1 MKRDGV
7 RVPLSEQLT
16 EQCERR
22 IQGTEFDSVEEYV
35 QFIVREVVEGDD
47 REGVSEDATDEL
59 KRRLEALGYR

>member
-1 MKRDGV
+1 MKRNGV
-7 RVPLSEQLT
+7 RVALSEQLT

-59 KRRLEALGYR
+59 ERRLEALGYR